1 MAYKR
6 TVWKDRVVER
16 PRTYMQVTNA
26 DGSVTQTHAPGE
38 VIEPGTPQN
47 ATNFNN
53 LEEALQHTSIAYDML
68 MTISQAQ
75 VRDLEKRL
83 TTAEAQLAALSAP

>member
-16 PRTYMQVTNA
+16 PRTYNQVTNA
-26 DGSVTQTHAPGE
+26 DGSVTQTNAPGE
-38 VIEPGTPQN
+38 IIEPGTPQN

-53 LEEALQHTSIAYDML
+53 LEEGLLYYATAFNLYYAT
-68 MTISQAQ
+68 SQAQ
-75 VRDLEKRL
+75 IRDLDARL
-83 TTAEAQLAALSAP
+83 ALAEAKLATIP